1 MECTAC
7 PQDRMSA
14 FDTHHRQNSCC
25 LPAAHLLVSLFMLVA
40 SHAAVSGPD
49 GPAVP
54 VLAEPETSRVEM
66 TIGQAGFTVTLA
78 DTPAARALGAH
89 LPLLIDMAELNG
101 NEKHAALP
109 QPLPVSASRP
119 GTIHCGD
126 IMLYGSS
133 TLVVFY
139 RTFSS
144 PYAYTR
150 IGRVEDAT
158 NLARALGAGHVRIR
172 FSRPAVP

>member
-1 MECTAC
+1 
-7 PQDRMSA
+7 
-14 FDTHHRQNSCC
+14 
-25 LPAAHLLVSLFMLVA
+25 
-40 SHAAVSGPD
+40 
-49 GPAVP
+49 
-54 VLAEPETSRVEM
+54 M

-144 PYAYTR
+144 P
-150 IGRVEDAT
+150 
-158 NLARALGAGHVRIR
+158 
-172 FSRPAVP
+172 

>member
-40 SHAAVSGPD
+40 SRAAVSGPD

-54 VLAEPETSRVEM
+54 VLDAPETSRVEM

-109 QPLPVSASRP
+109 QPLPVSASRRVA
-119 GTIHCGD
+119 
-126 IMLYGSS
+126 SWKAS
-133 TLVVFY
+133 
-139 RTFSS
+139 
-144 PYAYTR
+144 R
-150 IGRVEDAT
+150 IVSWGRRAPDAT
-158 NLARALGAGHVRIR
+158 GAVREVN
-172 FSRPAVP
+172 SLTMAD